1 MHTAKQ
7 TREDRLCH
15 SGKTSSASFEVMTLD
30 SIKAVANPSTD
41 CCGGIIP
48 ALQVQLS
55 NQTPQAQLNLLGVG
69 KEEVYFGEV
78 LRCSGILIF

>member
-1 MHTAKQ
+1 
-7 TREDRLCH
+7 
-15 SGKTSSASFEVMTLD
+15 MTLD

-69 KEEVYFGEV
+69 KEEVYFCEV
-78 LRCSGILIF
+78 LRLVWDSHFLSHLGLCPPERGVPPWPQ